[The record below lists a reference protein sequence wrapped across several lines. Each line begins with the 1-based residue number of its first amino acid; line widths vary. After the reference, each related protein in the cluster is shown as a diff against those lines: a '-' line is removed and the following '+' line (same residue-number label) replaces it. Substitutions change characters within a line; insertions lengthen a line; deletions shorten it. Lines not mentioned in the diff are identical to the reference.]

1 MKAVLGIDLG
11 GSTTKIAGLAPD
23 GALIGVLQI
32 KASDQITSVYGAIGN
47 FLQTYRLE
55 LKDVTKIILTG
66 VGASFITENIY
77 CIPTYRMV
85 EFKAVGHGGCKL
97 AGLDKA
103 LVVSMGTGTA
113 FIRVS
118 GNDLKHLGGS
128 GIGGGTLVGLSV
140 GLINENDISKVAML
154 AENGDSNNVDLTIQ
168 DISKN
173 TIPNLP
179 PYATAANL
187 GKMKHNPAKADVAI
201 GLINLI
207 FQVIGMMAVFAC
219 EGSPIKDIILTGTL
233 TTLKQAQ
240 SVFDAVGR
248 LHGLNFII
256 PENAVFAGAIGAA
269 AADDSDLSLI

>member
-1 MKAVLGIDLG
+1 
-11 GSTTKIAGLAPD
+11 
-23 GALIGVLQI
+23 
-32 KASDQITSVYGAIGN
+32 
-47 FLQTYRLE
+47 
-55 LKDVTKIILTG
+55 
-66 VGASFITENIY
+66 
-77 CIPTYRMV
+77 MV

-173 TIPNLP
+173 TIRTCRPMQRP
-179 PYATAANL
+179 T

-219 EGSPIKDIILTGTL
+219 EGNPIKDIILTGTL

-240 SVFDAVGR
+240 SVFDAV
-248 LHGLNFII
+248 
-256 PENAVFAGAIGAA
+256 EQAA
-269 AADDSDLSLI
+269 A